1 MKFTKYSERGRIDKY
16 VNDRTVIT
24 FLSGRN
30 TIFVKREKHGGKEEY
45 IQKLLASGYKRKV
58 KAIA

>member
-1 MKFTKYSERGRIDKY
+1 MKFTKYSDRGRIDKY

-30 TIFVKREKHGGKEEY
+30 VATAQFIERVT
-45 IQKLLASGYKRKV
+45 LS
-58 KAIA
+58 

>member
-1 MKFTKYSERGRIDKY
+1 MKFTKYSDRGRIDKY

-30 TIFVKREKHGGKEEY
+30 TIFVKRETHGGKEEY
-45 IQKLLASGYKRKV
+45 IQKLLASGYKRKI
-58 KAIA
+58 KTIA

>member
-16 VNDRTVIT
+16 VSDRTVIT

-30 TIFVKREKHGGKEEY
+30 TIFVKREKHGGKSEY
-45 IQKLLASGYKRKV
+45 IQKLLASGYTRKV